1 MEHKGAEYSV
11 VQLPDGAGWRWE
23 VTFAGGQRKTGVNR
37 VSREFAIREA
47 KYEID
52 RGLKDGK

>member
-11 VQLPDGAGWRWE
+11 VQLPDGTGWTWE
-23 VTFAGGQRKTGVNR
+23 ISFADGQRKTGVNR
-37 VSREFAIREA
+37 VSRAMAIKEA

-52 RGLKDGK
+52 RTLKNRK

>member
-11 VQLPDGAGWRWE
+11 VQLPDGTGWRWE
-23 VTFAGGQRKTGVNR
+23 ISFADGQRKTGVNR
-37 VSREFAIREA
+37 VSRAMAIKEA

-52 RGLKDGK
+52 RTLKNRK

>member
-11 VQLPDGAGWRWE
+11 VQLTDGTGWRWE
-23 VTFAGGQRKTGVNR
+23 VNFANGQRKTGVNQ
-37 VSREFAIREA
+37 VSRANAIKEA

-52 RGLKDGK
+52 RTLRDGK